1 MSFHLKQLFPGQA
14 GVRAALHDL
23 EAAVMTVVWE
33 HARDDVSVRDVMV
46 GLRPERDLA
55 YTTVMTT
62 MDRLAKRELLLRRKE
77 GRAWIYRPAMDRNGF
92 LSLVARQTLDGL
104 PAGARRSA
112 LAWFMDEVS
121 EADAADLDFL
131 AELIDRKRGERP

>member
-33 HARDDVSVRDVMV
+33 EGGDDLSVRDVMV

-77 GRAWIYRPAMDRNGF
+77 GRAWIYRPAMDRDGF

-104 PAGARRSA
+104 PDGARRSA
-112 LAWFMDEVS
+112 LAWFLDEVS
-121 EADAADLDFL
+121 EADAGDLDFL
-131 AELIDRKRGERP
+131 ADLIDRKRGERQ